1 MRVKK
6 GFVLREI
13 ADTIVVVPTG
23 DLLEE
28 FKGLINLN
36 STGKFIWEL
45 LQKDITLEEI
55 ADKFAEEYKVDKDR
69 AMKNTEKFV
78 QSLKDANIIE
88 E

>member
-23 DLLEE
+23 DLLDE

-36 STGKFIWEL
+36 STGKFIWGL

-55 ADKFAEEYKVDKDR
+55 ADKFAGEYKVDKDT
-69 AMKNTEKFV
+69 AMQNTEKFV
-78 QSLKDANIIE
+78 QSLKNANIIE